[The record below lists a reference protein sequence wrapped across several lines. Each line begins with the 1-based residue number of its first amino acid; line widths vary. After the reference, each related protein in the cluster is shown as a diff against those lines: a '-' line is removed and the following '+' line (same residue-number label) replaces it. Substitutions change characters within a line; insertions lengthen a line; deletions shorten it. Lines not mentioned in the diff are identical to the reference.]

1 MKLVVTLPVKF
12 WRDHTNRGCSQSAIE
27 INRNKLF
34 VTVQLDRE
42 SFLDIKSDAEFYA
55 TYKCEEGE
63 EGIKEFQ
70 SSARATLKRL
80 NDAHTKSVL
89 NSIAIS
95 FEQSIKVVA

>member
-1 MKLVVTLPVKF
+1 MQLTVTLPLKF

-70 SSARATLKRL
+70 ASAKATLKRL
-80 NDAHTKSVL
+80 NDAHTQSVL
-89 NSIAIS
+89 DSIAKS
-95 FEQSIKVVA
+95 FEKAVA